1 MTDSPVSPEPRPL
14 LLSTWLTSCLCGS
27 LQDTALDLLLDL
39 PGPITV
45 FAPISSAFD
54 LMAEGH
60 LTFLRSAEVSPQLL
74 SGPAPGSPHLRLQG
88 HPKLVELLRNHV
100 VSSTAVSSRFQH
112 LLTQT
117 PTKILT
123 LTQNLTWTQTLPRP
137 RPLPRP

>member
-14 LLSTWLTSCLCGS
+14 LLSTWLASCLCGP
-27 LQDTALDLLLDL
+27 LQDTGLDSLLDL

-60 LTFLRSAEVSPQLL
+60 LTFLRSAEVSPQVL
-74 SGPAPGSPHLRLQG
+74 SGPAPCSPHLHLQG
-88 HPKLVELLRNHV
+88 RPKLVELLRNHV
-100 VSSTAVSSRFQH
+100 VPSTAVSSRLQH

-117 PTKILT
+117 
-123 LTQNLTWTQTLPRP
+123 QTQTPTQTQTQTQT
-137 RPLPRP
+137 